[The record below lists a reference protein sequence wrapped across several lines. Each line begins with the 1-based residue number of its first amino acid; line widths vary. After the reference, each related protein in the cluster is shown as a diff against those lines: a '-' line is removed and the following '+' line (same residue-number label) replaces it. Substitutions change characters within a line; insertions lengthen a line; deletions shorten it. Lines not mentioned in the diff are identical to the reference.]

1 MLRCDPNSLK
11 VKLVKLENRAYSEK
25 KNLMDGVGK
34 MKNHKINKYF
44 KILLILFILVSILNG
59 KAIPLDKGDVT
70 SLISLL
76 PKVENWKYSEEPQNF
91 IPGNLYE
98 YINGAAEIYLA
109 YDFKELM
116 VGQYEKDKEVEEAS
130 LSVEIYDMGN
140 EKNSFGIYSAERF
153 SESQFIP
160 IGNQGYLE
168 EGTLNFVVGRYY
180 IKLLCFDCGEKS
192 DEILKSFSS
201 KIVNRVEDK
210 GQFPPALSHFPRE
223 GLIQNTEKYILRN
236 FMGYSFLHDGYVASY
251 NVNDQEFDCFI
262 IEGKDEEDAQKMLKQ
277 YLEKKSNAE
286 IKETATGFLLKD
298 RYYHNIFLA
307 RVKNHICGVMKIK
320 DEFQGLGIKYLRML
334 LESLEK

>member
-1 MLRCDPNSLK
+1 
-11 VKLVKLENRAYSEK
+11 
-25 KNLMDGVGK
+25 
-34 MKNHKINKYF
+34 MKNRMVNKYF
-44 KILLILFILVSILNG
+44 KISLILFILVSVLNG
-59 KAIPLDKGDVT
+59 KAILLDTEEVT
-70 SLISLL
+70 SLIGLL
-76 PKVENWKYSEEPQNF
+76 PKVEDWKYSEEPQNF

-109 YDFKELM
+109 YDFKELI

-130 LSVEIYDMGN
+130 LSIEIYDMGN

-192 DEILKSFSS
+192 DEILKSFSNR
-201 KIVNRVEDK
+201 IVKRVKDK
-210 GQFPPALSHFPRE
+210 GQFPPALSHFPQE

-236 FMGYSFLHDGYVASY
+236 FMGYGFLHDGYVASY
-251 NVNDQEFDCFI
+251 LIKDQEFDCFI
-262 IEGKDEEDAQKMLKQ
+262 IEGKNEEDAQKMLEQ
-277 YLEKKSNAE
+277 YLEKKSNVD
-286 IKETATGFLLKD
+286 IKETSMGYLIKD

-307 RVKNHICGVMKIK
+307 RSQNHICGVMKIK
-320 DEFQGLGIKYLRML
+320 DDFHELGVRYLRML

>member
-1 MLRCDPNSLK
+1 M
-11 VKLVKLENRAYSEK
+11 V
-25 KNLMDGVGK
+25 
-34 MKNHKINKYF
+34 NKYF
-44 KILLILFILVSILNG
+44 KISLILFILVSVLNG
-59 KAIPLDKGDVT
+59 KAILLDTEEVT
-70 SLISLL
+70 SLIGLL
-76 PKVENWKYSEEPQNF
+76 PKVEDWKYSEEPQNF

-109 YDFKELM
+109 YDFKELI

-130 LSVEIYDMGN
+130 LSIEIYDMGN

-192 DEILKSFSS
+192 DEILKSFSNR
-201 KIVNRVEDK
+201 IVKRVKDK
-210 GQFPPALSHFPRE
+210 GQFPPALSHFPQE

-236 FMGYSFLHDGYVASY
+236 FMGYGFLHDGYVASY
-251 NVNDQEFDCFI
+251 LIKDQEFDCFI
-262 IEGKDEEDAQKMLKQ
+262 IEGKNEEDAQKMLEQ
-277 YLEKKSNAE
+277 YLEKKSNVD
-286 IKETATGFLLKD
+286 IKETSMGYLIKD

-307 RVKNHICGVMKIK
+307 RSQNHICGVMKIK
-320 DEFQGLGIKYLRML
+320 DDFHELGVRYLRML
-334 LESLEK
+334 LDSLEK

>member
-1 MLRCDPNSLK
+1 
-11 VKLVKLENRAYSEK
+11 
-25 KNLMDGVGK
+25 
-34 MKNHKINKYF
+34 MKNRIFNKYLKISF
-44 KILLILFILVSILNG
+44 ILFLLVPVLNDKPILLG
-59 KAIPLDKGDVT
+59 KEGGT
-70 SLISLL
+70 SLIRLL
-76 PKVENWKYSEEPQNF
+76 PKVEDWKYSEEPQNF

-109 YDFKELM
+109 YDFKELI
-116 VGQYEKDKEVEEAS
+116 VGQYEKDNNAEEAS

-153 SESQFIP
+153 SESQFIS

-168 EGTLNFVVGRYY
+168 EGTLNFVVGKYY

-192 DEILKSFSS
+192 DEILKSFSHR
-201 KIVNRVEDK
+201 IIERVKDK
-210 GQFPPALSHFPRE
+210 GRFPPALSHFPQE

-251 NVNDQEFDCFI
+251 KLKDEEFDCFI
-262 IEGKDEEDAQKMLKQ
+262 IEGRNEDDAQKMLMQ
-277 YLEKKSNAE
+277 YLEKKSNVD
-286 IKETATGFLLKD
+286 IKETSVGYLLKD

-307 RVKNHICGVMKIK
+307 RNDNYICGVMKIK
-320 DEFQGLGIKYLRML
+320 DDFQDLGVRYLRLL

>member
-1 MLRCDPNSLK
+1 M
-11 VKLVKLENRAYSEK
+11 V
-25 KNLMDGVGK
+25 
-34 MKNHKINKYF
+34 NKYF
-44 KILLILFILVSILNG
+44 KISLILFILVSVLNG
-59 KAIPLDKGDVT
+59 KAILLDTEEVT
-70 SLISLL
+70 SLIGLL
-76 PKVENWKYSEEPQNF
+76 PKVEDWKYSEEPQNF

-109 YDFKELM
+109 YDFKELI

-130 LSVEIYDMGN
+130 LSIEIYDMGN

-192 DEILKSFSS
+192 DEILKSFSNR
-201 KIVNRVEDK
+201 IVKRVKDK
-210 GQFPPALSHFPRE
+210 GQFPPALSHFPQE

-236 FMGYSFLHDGYVASY
+236 FMGYGFLHDGYVASY
-251 NVNDQEFDCFI
+251 LIKDQEFDCFI
-262 IEGKDEEDAQKMLKQ
+262 IEGKNEEDAQKMLEQ
-277 YLEKKSNAE
+277 YLEKKSNVD
-286 IKETATGFLLKD
+286 IKETSMGYLIKD

-307 RVKNHICGVMKIK
+307 RSQNHICGVMKIK
-320 DEFQGLGIKYLRML
+320 DDFHELGVRYLRML